1 MDVCSVIKKRLQ
13 ELQLEQRDLAA
24 AAGVTESYISQ
35 LLTRRKSPPAA
46 DRTDLYDRMNE
57 FLELPKGQLSAMAK
71 AQHAEA
77 LKKKLADPPHPLF
90 KEVRSLVI
98 EKCSPK
104 SQRQFRTIFELQEFG
119 ELERLITQKLLDV
132 AKKIAKDELQD
143 DGWLRAVAKTGKLSY
158 EETRGAMIEF
168 LDTDVFDL
176 SLQHCSLFLEPLI
189 ESWNMDLTSFA
200 IEITLNRRLAPVSD
214 LRFEFVETASVDAPA
229 QCPGFLK
236 FLNDQSLSGDASPEE
251 LQFLAGLRFISRV
264 PNALYFYRELQ
275 NLRDPLH
282 FPGNSVSPLRKFG
295 DSNSAGKKLGI
306 GSRKRALRR
315 WNREQ
320 HPASKQS

>member
-46 DRTDLYDRMNE
+46 DRTDLYHRMNE

-158 EETRGAMIEF
+158 EETRGAVIEF

-200 IEITLNRRLAPVSD
+200 IEITLNRRLAPVSG

-236 FLNDQSLSGDASPEE
+236 FLNDPSLSGDTSPEE

-282 FPGNSVSPLRKFG
+282 FPGNSVSALRKFG

-315 WNREQ
+315 WNREK